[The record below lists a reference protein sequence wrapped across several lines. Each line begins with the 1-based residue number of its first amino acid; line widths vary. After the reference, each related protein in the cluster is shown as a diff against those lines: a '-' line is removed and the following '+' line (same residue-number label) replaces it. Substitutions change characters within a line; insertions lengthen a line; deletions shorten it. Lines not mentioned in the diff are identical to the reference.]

1 MSSFEEMFTRYF
13 ARVYKFA
20 LKLTRSTDLAE
31 DITQQ
36 TFYKALSK
44 IDSFQ
49 GRSDVGTWLCSI
61 AKNEY
66 FTRCRRREALAE
78 PDDAALDSASGD
90 VADRVQRGR
99 NHSFGSNEYRRR
111 HAHRAHEG
119 VAVSR
124 RGRPGIRP
132 YRNAGRIRLVWVD
145 DVGIWQGMP
154 VDYARNAGTGTVEPR
169 RYEP

>member
-66 FTRCRRREALAE
+66 FTRCRRREASAGLDSAAL
-78 PDDAALDSASGD
+78 DAAGDAALTIIDK
-90 VADRVQRGR
+90 
-99 NHSFGSNEYRRR
+99 
-111 HAHRAHEG
+111 G
-119 VAVSR
+119 VPEAA
-124 RGRPGIRP
+124 
-132 YRNAGRIRLVWVD
+132 N
-145 DVGIWQGMP
+145 
-154 VDYARNAGTGTVEPR
+154 
-169 RYEP
+169 